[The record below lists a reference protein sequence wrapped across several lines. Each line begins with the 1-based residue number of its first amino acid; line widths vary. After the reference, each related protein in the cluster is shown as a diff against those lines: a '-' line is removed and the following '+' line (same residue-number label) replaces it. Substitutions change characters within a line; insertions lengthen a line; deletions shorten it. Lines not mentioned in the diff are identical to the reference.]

1 MLSALEPIKQQL
13 NNFWDNLDKTKKRS
27 LIFLILIVVIAI
39 ILASVLLAKKDYVVL
54 YSGLN
59 EKEAA
64 EIYTKLKESNAQ
76 PKMDGTTTI
85 LVPKDKEAELRMQ
98 LTLEGYPKSG
108 FNYDLYLQGG
118 SFGQTNDEIQKR
130 WIIQLQERLGQSIRF
145 LEGVEDAVV
154 TIAMPKSDSL
164 Y

>member
-64 EIYTKLKESNAQ
+64 
-76 PKMDGTTTI
+76 
-85 LVPKDKEAELRMQ
+85 R
-98 LTLEGYPKSG
+98 
-108 FNYDLYLQGG
+108 
-118 SFGQTNDEIQKR
+118 
-130 WIIQLQERLGQSIRF
+130 SI
-145 LEGVEDAVV
+145 
-154 TIAMPKSDSL
+154 PS
-164 Y
+164 

>member
-39 ILASVLLAKKDYVVL
+39 LASVLLAKKDYVVL

-64 EIYTKLKESNAQ
+64 EIYTKLKNQMLSQ
-76 PKMDGTTTI
+76 KWM
-85 LVPKDKEAELRMQ
+85 VQ
-98 LTLEGYPKSG
+98 LNPCTKG
-108 FNYDLYLQGG
+108 
-118 SFGQTNDEIQKR
+118 
-130 WIIQLQERLGQSIRF
+130 
-145 LEGVEDAVV
+145 
-154 TIAMPKSDSL
+154 
-164 Y
+164 